1 MTSGFFPK
9 IWGENRGCGHY
20 MEKNVQLFFFL
31 GCFQPYLPLLN
42 CSNRLYWGKR
52 KTTFVTFVQFC
63 KDVIPHP
70 CPPPLLVASSNSP
83 LSKITEVVLHSIKFV
98 RNSRDLEIFLH
109 RLEGNPAPRFE
120 IPVACIHKGLPLQP
134 SSRCCLVGSE
144 AAAKFWR
151 LCFCAKNSA
160 QLPYGPGKNK
170 KQKKHWNSHITQ
182 RGTL

>member
-1 MTSGFFPK
+1 MRSLH
-9 IWGENRGCGHY
+9 GEKCAT
-20 MEKNVQLFFFL
+20 FFFL

-134 SSRCCLVGSE
+134 SSGCCLVGGSASE

-170 KQKKHWNSHITQ
+170 KKHWNSHITQ